1 MDKYD
6 FNEELEYCEFRIFN
20 LTREKRRIDKIINTL
35 NNMRTDKR
43 VLFHKLYELE
53 YCLLTLNDK
62 TIVDKD
68 HNEAYDYYLYKL
80 NEINSEMLR
89 VEEEYDVLI
98 KRSVEVNK
106 ARKY

>member
-1 MDKYD
+1 
-6 FNEELEYCEFRIFN
+6 
-20 LTREKRRIDKIINTL
+20 
-35 NNMRTDKR
+35 MRTDKG

-62 TIVDKD
+62 TIIDKN
-68 HNEAYDYYLYKL
+68 HNEAYDYYLYRL